1 MNAGEPQSV
10 GPHATSDESG
20 MMSFG
25 EHLEELRSCSIR
37 ALVGFA
43 LSCMVSLL
51 FARKIMA
58 LVLRPALIVLDAHGQ
73 RAQIQALSPPDT
85 FITWLKMAF
94 IAGLII
100 AMPWILMQIWR
111 FVAVGL
117 YQREQRFLTLFTPV
131 SISLFL
137 TGVVFMYYI
146 VLPVV
151 LNFFVVF
158 GERVVVTDLQPS
170 GLQQMLMGTSNEPED
185 DEPAPLAAD
194 LPMRQTDPADAPLG
208 SMWINERRGV
218 LCVQTERG
226 LFSVPM
232 QRSDRAAAVR
242 SEFGLNYYIS
252 FVLSLSLAF
261 GLAFQVPLVVLFL
274 ATTGIV
280 PLDQLRR
287 SRRYVI
293 FGIFVAAAILTPPD
307 VISQLLLAI
316 PMLILFEGAL
326 LVARFTAGQQVET
339 ESP

>member
-1 MNAGEPQSV
+1 
-10 GPHATSDESG
+10 

-37 ALVGFA
+37 ALIGLA
-43 LSCMVSLL
+43 LSCTLSLL

-58 LVLRPALIVLDAHGQ
+58 LVLRPALVVLDVHGQ

-85 FITWLKMAF
+85 FLTWLKMAF

-117 YQREQRFLTLFTPV
+117 YQREQRFLRLFTPV
-131 SISLFL
+131 SITLFL

-170 GLQQMLMGTSNEPED
+170 GLQELLMGTSSEPED
-185 DEPAPLAAD
+185 GEPDPLAMGI
-194 LPMRQTDPADAPLG
+194 PMRQTNPADAAPG
-208 SMWINERRGV
+208 SIWINEQRGV

-226 LFSVPM
+226 IFSVPM

-261 GLAFQVPLVVLFL
+261 GLAFQVPLVVVFL
-274 ATTGIV
+274 ASTGIV
-280 PLDQLRR
+280 PLNELRR
-287 SRRYVI
+287 ARRYVI

-316 PMLILFEGAL
+316 PMLILFETAL
-326 LVARFTAGQQVET
+326 QVARFTAGQRT
-339 ESP
+339 EVGTAQDSSK